1 MTSSVLLDMLRFQS
15 PTVLMGEAN
24 DKDLQGLAKELL
36 RWHSLASREV
46 DHRIKQHQ
54 AARKA
59 EEASHV

>member
-1 MTSSVLLDMLRFQS
+1 
-15 PTVLMGEAN
+15 MGEAN